1 MIKKLVFEMF
11 FVVLW
16 VGLIVAWPAQ
26 AQKTPKF
33 STIEKAEELKEID
46 ISPESLKFQATEKA
60 GELEEID
67 ISQKLLKFQ
76 ATEKYWFDLKFQIHK
91 KFSDFFN
98 WRVSE
103 APLIRGV
110 GGFLYYQ
117 FSNQTRINQ
126 LTLAKPK
133 KFDQALSLQSSL
145 IKGAGDE
152 SAPRE
157 KRVGAHSTINKGE
170 GGSFAPRRG
179 EQSFSSKSMEK
190 QAAEAQAN
198 QQGNPQ
204 GNQQQRNLQEENQQS
219 NQLENQQETPQG
231 RNPQEETPPENKQE
245 RNQTAGIMLE
255 YRRMP
260 PSGKEQADIFR
271 VAEENDLVKTDELPS
286 SKLWVFSWKNNN
298 KKSILSAAFA
308 CIEFNKFLSIKS
320 CHPNY
325 VSYLSR
331 RPDLASS
338 LLQQSPVLPAEA
350 PKLDQINSLQTC
362 DIIQEHQPHS
372 RTNRLAGRYWAQ
384 NMIGSDLLRAEIQKK
399 KHQCRIILSLFL
411 TAVVTMNKL

>member
-1 MIKKLVFEMF
+1 MF
-11 FVVLW
+11 FVVLLA
-16 VGLIVAWPAQ
+16 VLVVVWPAQ
-26 AQKTPKF
+26 GQRPIKFQATEKTG
-33 STIEKAEELKEID
+33 ELEEID
-46 ISPESLKFQATEKA
+46 ISLKSLNFQATEKA

-126 LTLAKPK
+126 LTLAKAK
-133 KFDQALSLQSSL
+133 KFDQAPLLQSSL
-145 IKGAGDE
+145 IKGAGDG
-152 SAPRE
+152 SAPRG

-170 GGSFAPRRG
+170 GESSAPRRG
-179 EQSFSSKSMEK
+179 QGSFSKSMER

-204 GNQQQRNLQEENQQS
+204 GNQQQRDQQEENQQS